1 MSLYP
6 CDLGWLSMN
15 LGLGLCQWLI
25 SISLKSFVK
34 WSTVAIKR
42 ENQGTKVTSVKVL
55 LLYSRVRISDSQRG
69 YLT

>member
-6 CDLGWLSMN
+6 CDLGWLAMN

-42 ENQGTKVTSVKVL
+42 ENQGRKVTSVKVL